1 MINEKEFAELAA
13 ITVNEIRRNPKIQE
27 YLLRSNHDGETAV
40 ELITLMAESAVKR
53 YENFTVRLRT
63 QPEFHGLIQRLVF
76 ELLREE

>member
-27 YLLRSNHDGETAV
+27 YLLRPSHDRETAV

-53 YENFTVRLRT
+53 YEHFTVRLRA
-63 QPEFHGLIQRLVF
+63 QPEFHETIRQLVL
-76 ELLREE
+76 EMLK